1 MKKVLFFLL
10 TGVLLLASCKKTIE
24 QRASAALE
32 EAVKNRVDGQP
43 YEIRDKEVVFKTDSD
58 CVTYFVFHYQGKDVE
73 LEHLYTIRED
83 STIWESIGNRT
94 ILQKAEEK
102 YAELLEN
109 NSEEKLKKEK
119 RDFKSITRINMAL
132 NCVIYGH
139 KIEKE

>member
-1 MKKVLFFLL
+1 MIFLPIFL
-10 TGVLLLASCKKTIE
+10 VIVCSCSKSIE
-24 QRASAALE
+24 QRASEALE
-32 EAVKNRVDGQP
+32 DAVKERVDGQP

-58 CVTYFVFHYQGKDVE
+58 CVTYFTFHYQGKDIE
-73 LEHLYTIRED
+73 LEHLYTIKED
-83 STIWESIGNRT
+83 STIWECIGNRT

-119 RDFKSITRINMAL
+119 RDFKSITRICMAM

>member
-1 MKKVLFFLL
+1 MIFLPMFFVLIS
-10 TGVLLLASCKKTIE
+10 SCSKSIE
-24 QRASAALE
+24 QRAFAALE
-32 EAVKNRVDGQP
+32 DAVKERVDGQP
-43 YEIRDKEVVFKTDSD
+43 YEIRGKEVVFKTDSD

-94 ILQKAEEK
+94 ILQKAEKK

-119 RDFKSITRINMAL
+119 RDFKSITRVYMAL
-132 NCVIYGH
+132 NCVLYGH
-139 KIEKE
+139 KLEKK